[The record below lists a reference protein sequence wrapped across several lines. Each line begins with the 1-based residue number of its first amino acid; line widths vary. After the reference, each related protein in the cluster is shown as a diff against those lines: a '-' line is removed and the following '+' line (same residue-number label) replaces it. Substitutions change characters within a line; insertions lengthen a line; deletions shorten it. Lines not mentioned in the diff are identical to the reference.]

1 MEPERLNIIKLVD
14 WESSMIMLRFYGMLE
29 NTYHSAQKPEL
40 DNIVKY
46 FKERLTK
53 KLSKVFSNSYIFD
66 NDVVKNANF
75 KDKIIEVFSNETS
88 YENDLRKFVENKGR
102 RSRSGLSVD
111 WIHITVEDRYNAS
124 LEIKQHG
131 INLLSQ
137 LKICNYQDLVKF
149 ITDNVRNPKEVV
161 EKINFVLGR
170 ADSGLSDRE
179 KENLREYLSVF
190 NLTSEYDPEAEM
202 KAAEMKA
209 KEELGKDPF
218 IEAHCNRLIRVAK
231 ILEDQG
237 KYRLADRATE
247 LLSHI

>member
-1 MEPERLNIIKLVD
+1 MEPKDSNIIEIVNLESRLIMSYFYDKL
-14 WESSMIMLRFYGMLE
+14 EGL
-29 NTYHSAQKPEL
+29 YHRASKSEL
-40 DNIVKY
+40 DNIVEN
-46 FKERLTK
+46 FKEQLTK
-53 KLSKVFSNSYIFD
+53 KLSKVFSKSYIFD

-88 YENDLRKFVENKGR
+88 YENNLRKFVENKGK
-102 RSRSGLSVD
+102 SIARSGLSVD
-111 WIHITVEDRYNAS
+111 GANITVEDRYNAL
-124 LEIKQHG
+124 LELKQHG
-131 INLLSQ
+131 INLLSR
-137 LKICNYQDLVKF
+137 LRICNYQDLVKF

-179 KENLREYLSVF
+179 KEYLREYLEVF
-190 NLTSEYDPEAEM
+190 NLTSDYDPE
-202 KAAEMKA
+202 AEMKA
-209 KEELGKDPF
+209 KEELGNDPF
-218 IEAHCNRLIRVAK
+218 ISAHCNRLIRVAK

>member
-1 MEPERLNIIKLVD
+1 MEPKDSNIIEIVNL
-14 WESSMIMLRFYGMLE
+14 ESRMIMSYFYDKLE
-29 NTYHSAQKPEL
+29 GLYHRASKSEL
-40 DNIVKY
+40 DNIVEN
-46 FKERLTK
+46 FKEQLTK
-53 KLSKVFSNSYIFD
+53 KLSKVFSKSYIFD

-88 YENDLRKFVENKGR
+88 YENNLRKFVENKGK
-102 RSRSGLSVD
+102 SIARSGLSVD
-111 WIHITVEDRYNAS
+111 GINITVEDRYNAL
-124 LEIKQHG
+124 LELKQHG
-131 INLLSQ
+131 INLLSR
-137 LKICNYQDLVKF
+137 LRICNYQDLVKF

-179 KENLREYLSVF
+179 KEYLREYLEVF
-190 NLTSEYDPEAEM
+190 NLTSDYDPE
-202 KAAEMKA
+202 AEMKA
-209 KEELGKDPF
+209 KEELGNDPF
-218 IEAHCNRLIRVAK
+218 ISAHCNRLIRVAK